1 MFSLQNGGKIKIK
14 VYFSFQD
21 NVVGSSN
28 AASVCSA
35 SDLENMKQEI
45 LREMKIEMNKMKQ
58 EIIEGETEC
67 YKEMNKIKQEIIV
80 GVIF

>member
-1 MFSLQNGGKIKIK
+1 MSSTTKYIFRSFTKWRKNFNQIII
-14 VYFSFQD
+14 FSFQD

-67 YKEMNKIKQEIIV
+67 
-80 GVIF
+80 

>member
-1 MFSLQNGGKIKIK
+1 
-14 VYFSFQD
+14 
-21 NVVGSSN
+21 VGSSN

-58 EIIEGETEC
+58 EIIEGET
-67 YKEMNKIKQEIIV
+67 
-80 GVIF
+80 